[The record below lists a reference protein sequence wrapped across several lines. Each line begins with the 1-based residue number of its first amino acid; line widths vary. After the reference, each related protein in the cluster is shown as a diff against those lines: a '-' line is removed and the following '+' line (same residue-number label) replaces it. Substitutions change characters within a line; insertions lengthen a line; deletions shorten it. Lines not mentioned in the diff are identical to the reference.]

1 MIKSKYF
8 FHISGL
14 ILVLALA
21 GCGKPTEDP
30 STTEVEI
37 ASNDTSEVLP
47 ETTPDNN
54 TENDSDTT
62 TKTETDE
69 ASEKTESDEVSEKIE
84 TDEVSENS
92 AEDSERFTGELS
104 LAQSI
109 GPDGCAVFEVQ
120 NLIYITPEDTDL
132 IEKYGFA
139 PDLDGYDYEVVYSE
153 DGPQMLTAFEDCDIQ
168 IIDWDNGKT
177 EYESISLEDFCEDLM
192 NSNGPLQVI
201 YEKDDLDSLT
211 FIMVDYAG

>member
-8 FHISGL
+8 FHILGL

-69 ASEKTESDEVSEKIE
+69 A
-84 TDEVSENS
+84 SENS

-201 YEKDDLDSLT
+201 YEKDDLDRLT

>member
-8 FHISGL
+8 FHVLGL

-69 ASEKTESDEVSEKIE
+69 ASEKTESDEVSE
-84 TDEVSENS
+84 NS

-132 IEKYGFA
+132 RNQAGILGSSSAEMK
-139 PDLDGYDYEVVYSE
+139 
-153 DGPQMLTAFEDCDIQ
+153 AFHLC
-168 IIDWDNGKT
+168 
-177 EYESISLEDFCEDLM
+177 M
-192 NSNGPLQVI
+192 P
-201 YEKDDLDSLT
+201 
-211 FIMVDYAG
+211 